1 MNRIIKFR
9 GKCLH
14 SDEWCFGSLVDYKDE
29 EMEIQ
34 GFDVFREGF
43 DTWSEISVDSD
54 TVGQF
59 TGLCDSNGKE
69 IYEGDILGF
78 KGKVIGWV
86 KCDVCNYC
94 YYSIVYVDNSMGI
107 NEWSLYGIVKDDY
120 PEQIEVIGNIH
131 DNPGLLK
138 GGKK

>member
-1 MNRIIKFR
+1 MNRTIKFR

-34 GFDVFREGF
+34 GFDVFRGGF

-59 TGLCDSNGKE
+59 TGLLDANGKE
-69 IYEGDILGF
+69 IYEGDI
-78 KGKVIGWV
+78 
-86 KCDVCNYC
+86 
-94 YYSIVYVDNSMGI
+94 
-107 NEWSLYGIVKDDY
+107 VKDG
-120 PEQIEVIGNIH
+120 IAGFCGVIKFKDSAFIIDIDKIKGFLFVCLLTDPLEIVGNIY